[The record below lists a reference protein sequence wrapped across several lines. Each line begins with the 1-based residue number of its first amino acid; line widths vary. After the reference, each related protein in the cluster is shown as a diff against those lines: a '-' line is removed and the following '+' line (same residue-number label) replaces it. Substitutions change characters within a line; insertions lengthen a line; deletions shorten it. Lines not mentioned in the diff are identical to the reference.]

1 MRIDVTS
8 MFFNSKIEG
17 QTATPAWGTSIGQN
31 QSREC
36 RIDDFKKE
44 VVDMVIGMTYK
55 SISDRSKLD
64 VSKGS
69 SSREIISA
77 ALFTDVYINEKKI
90 ENTQFVL
97 ILVREHTKHHEGRLI
112 ISYAPYISYNKISNQ
127 SCINKMQE
135 ALGCSEEGCWFVY
148 DISIINQSELH
159 FKAVVVNQSA
169 PMIYKN
175 SKSQNRSEEWRGL
188 IPEDEHYQALY
199 KKTSLAQNSTQQIIF
214 YGAPGTG
221 KSYGLKDLIG
231 TKDGTKEGS
240 IREDNNIRVTFHPDT
255 DYASFVGCY
264 KPMQQ
269 EDNEENIVYEYQQEA
284 FINAYLQAWD
294 NYENNAAENFYLVI
308 EEINRGNCAQI
319 FGDMFQLLDRDE
331 KGFSSYKVSTDMALR
346 RYLSKEL
353 QSEDFVGMPSDLRSG
368 YWMQLPPNLCI
379 LATMNTSDQSL
390 FPMDSAFKRRWE
402 WKYVKID
409 TSKVANV
416 LLDVNGI
423 HYQWSQF
430 LDKINEFI
438 QKETG
443 STAKQ
448 IGPWFAKAD
457 MKAEPGADK
466 PTMISYDNFRSKV
479 LFFLFNDAL
488 RDYDNFGQLFRKE
501 DDNSEYPFLFEN
513 LFSGDKDG
521 TDRVELFLKNLG
533 VDITNQD
540 LEEGKESEN
549 EPSIDSEEGTN
560 D

>member
-1 MRIDVTS
+1 MITRR
-8 MFFNSKIEG
+8 FFKKIL
-17 QTATPAWGTSIGQN
+17 TPAEAGKKGTHEIYIRLSNDFDYESFFQQAGYMNGSVLQ
-31 QSREC
+31 
-36 RIDDFKKE
+36 IDFEAKDLCDGHEEDCPIKFKF
-44 VVDMVIGMTYK
+44 I
-55 SISDRSKLD
+55 
-64 VSKGS
+64 
-69 SSREIISA
+69 
-77 ALFTDVYINEKKI
+77 F
-90 ENTQFVL
+90 
-97 ILVREHTKHHEGRLI
+97 
-112 ISYAPYISYNKISNQ
+112 
-127 SCINKMQE
+127 
-135 ALGCSEEGCWFVY
+135 
-148 DISIINQSELH
+148 
-159 FKAVVVNQSA
+159 
-169 PMIYKN
+169 YKN
-175 SKSQNRSEEWRGL
+175 SNHEKR
-188 IPEDEHYQALY
+188 IPSLGDFFKNHNIQAGDIIVLESRTQD
-199 KKTSLAQNSTQQIIF
+199 KKTEFFFSHFKPSEMVLKPDTIYYTETTQDKIKHNHTQNIKMGLQKIY

-221 KSYGLKDLIG
+221 KSFGVKQDVG
-231 TKDGTKEGS
+231 TKDDTDEGEM
-240 IREDNNIRVTFHPDT
+240 REDNNIRITFHPDI

-264 KPMQQ
+264 KPAQDDK
-269 EDNEENIVYEYQQEA
+269 EKTLVVYKYQPEA
-284 FINAYLQAWD
+284 FVNAYLKAWQNMSTD
-294 NYENNAAENFYLVI
+294 TKENFYLII

-331 KGFSSYKVSTDMALR
+331 NGYSSYKVSTDLDLR
-346 RYLSKEL
+346 RFLYEEINEGDNKEKY
-353 QSEDFVGMPSDLRSG
+353 DKMPSDLKSG
-368 YWMQLPPNLCI
+368 ERMQLPPTLSI
-379 LATMNTSDQSL
+379 IATMNTSDQSL

-416 LLDVNGI
+416 LLDINGI
-423 HYQWSQF
+423 HYEWAKF

-533 VDITNQD
+533 VSIKNQD
-540 LEEGKESEN
+540 LDEGKESEN
-549 EPSIDSEEGTN
+549 KPSIDSEEGTN
-560 D
+560 N